1 MWLGWDVAAVASVI
15 LAAFGV
21 LARSARRRDLV
32 LAAGIARE
40 AALVLVLYAVW
51 QKAGELAGSRVNGG
65 ISHGRDIWHLEQAL
79 HFPSELS
86 VQRLALPHPLFV
98 QACNAYYAV
107 AHAPALIV
115 FLLWLF
121 FRHRPRYA
129 RWRNCLALST
139 AACFLVQMVPVAPPR
154 MFGGLGFVDT
164 GLRYGQSVYGSV
176 GGGVAPQLSAMP
188 SVHVGW
194 AVLIALAAVE
204 ISTSRWRWLVIAHPV
219 ATVIVVVATANHWWL
234 DGVVAIGFLALALMA
249 DRGWR
254 ELIADRRRSPGVAR
268 LACGAVEEPR
278 HENGVAAQ
286 PGASRANRAGLG
298 SHG

>member
-21 LARSARRRDLV
+21 LARSARRRNVV

-40 AALVLVLYAVW
+40 TALVLVLYAVW
-51 QKAGELAGSRVNGG
+51 QKAGELAGTRVKGG
-65 ISHGRDIWHLEQAL
+65 IAHARGIWHLEQAL

-98 QACNAYYAV
+98 QACNAYYAL

-154 MFGGLGFVDT
+154 LLGELGFVDT

-219 ATVIVVVATANHWWL
+219 ATTIVVVATANHWWL
-234 DGVVAIGFLALALMA
+234 DGVVAIGFLVLALLA

-254 ELIADRRRSPGVAR
+254 SLIAKRRRSRVVAP
-268 LACGAVEEPR
+268 LAGGIVDARPEQV
-278 HENGVAAQ
+278 GVAAR
-286 PGASRANRAGLG
+286 P
-298 SHG
+298 